1 MTFIPRFFLISLA
14 LTAPCIVRAAHF
26 CTGDSIAGDTR
37 NEFQAWG
44 GYSAHSGGPISSTPN
59 TEFGVSGFLYSRR
72 CWFSSKLSLSYN
84 IGFMPVALVHAPAL
98 GISTILTVSSP
109 VIPTSGGVWTVGGT
123 YTYGGVANSTIIS
136 PAHTVYGFAATPIG
150 FTFDAWRSSRIYP
163 FAQVDGGLIKSSEP
177 VPYNVPGAT
186 SGNFLVSLGGGVKIR
201 AGKFLAFSFGYK
213 LMHMSNA
220 GRSSFNPGLDNNVFF
235 AGISLLK

>member
-14 LTAPCIVRAAHF
+14 LTAPCVVRAAHL
-26 CTGDSIAGDTR
+26 CTSDTIAGDTR

-44 GYSAHSGGPISSTPN
+44 GYSPHAGGPISSTPH
-59 TEFGVSGFLYSRR
+59 TEFGVGGFLYSRR
-72 CWFSSKLSLSYN
+72 CWSSSKVSLGYN
-84 IGFMPVALVHAPAL
+84 IGLMPVALVHVP
-98 GISTILTVSSP
+98 TIAFSGPPIPTLV
-109 VIPTSGGVWTVGGT
+109 PTSGGVWTVGGT
-123 YTYGGVANSTIIS
+123 YTWAGVVANSTIIS

-186 SGNFLVSLGGGVKIR
+186 SGNFLVSLGGGVKIP
-201 AGKFLAFSFGYK
+201 AGKSLAFSAGYK